1 MLCGDYKVLYPY
13 NLMFYLEVC
22 LKRLQSECFEGDGG
36 GHDFG
41 CGNASGKC

>member
-1 MLCGDYKVLYPY
+1 MRFGTIHETTRQTHNYKR
-13 NLMFYLEVC
+13 F
-22 LKRLQSECFEGDGG
+22 QAECFEGDGG